1 MSLAN
6 RLACTTAR
14 FATSSGTKRVKDIR
28 PGSLGSGPNVMVR
41 VGSTLYF
48 PADDG
53 THGSELWKSNGT
65 TGGTKRVKDVN
76 LVHP

>member
-1 MSLAN
+1 
-6 RLACTTAR
+6 
-14 FATSSGTKRVKDIR
+14 
-28 PGSLGSGPNVMVR
+28 MVR